1 MNISYK
7 YSKLIYK
14 YMKNSKFVIDKI
26 AKLFEQG
33 LVSSKDIANELMSIL
48 KSKRDEIVFK
58 MKLTTKD
65 EFEVLSKRVE
75 NLEKKIGKLKDNKK
89 RTK

>member
-1 MNISYK
+1 
-7 YSKLIYK
+7 
-14 YMKNSKFVIDKI
+14 MKNSKFVIEKL

-33 LVSSKDIANELMSIL
+33 LVSSKDIANEIMTIL

-58 MKLTTKD
+58 MKLTSKD

-75 NLEKKIGKLKDNKK
+75 NLEKIIDQLKSTKKK
-89 RTK
+89 RTKKAKRS

>member
-1 MNISYK
+1 
-7 YSKLIYK
+7 
-14 YMKNSKFVIDKI
+14 MKNSKFVIDKV

-33 LVSSKDIANELMSIL
+33 LISSKDFASELMSIL

-58 MKLTTKD
+58 MKLTSKD

-75 NLEKKIGKLKDNKK
+75 NLEKKIDQLKIQKK
-89 RTK
+89 RKSK